1 MRIIIETDRAEGLS
15 VSQEAAGETTAAL
28 ATGAASEAMDGGG
41 PPDHLLEL
49 LTGEPSEEPEDA
61 DGETARLAPEDAG
74 SAPAWL
80 VEVIEGS
87 ERSLSDSTLSE
98 GLVSGEPTEL

>member
-1 MRIIIETDRAEGLS
+1 MRIIIETDRAESLS
-15 VSQEAAGETTAAL
+15 VSQEAVGETTAAL
-28 ATGAASEAMDGGG
+28 ATGATSEAMDGGG

-80 VEVIEGS
+80 VVVIEGS

>member
-1 MRIIIETDRAEGLS
+1 MRIIIETDRTEGLS
-15 VSQEAAGETTAAL
+15 VSQGVATDTTGAL

-98 GLVSGEPTEL
+98 GIVSGEPTEL